1 MFYNGFKELMFYHP
15 KNKTIKWQVIV
26 MDRVILH
33 IDMNNCYATI
43 ECKLNPR
50 LQGKC
55 VAVAGSEKERH
66 GIILAKNE
74 FAKSFGVQTGEPIWQ
89 AKKKC
94 PDLIIVPPHYD
105 EYIKHSKAAR
115 KIYSDYTDKIEPF
128 GIDECWIDIT
138 GYWRDGKQAD
148 GKTVADEIR
157 RRVKDELGITV
168 SIGVSFNKIFAK
180 LGSDMKKPDATT
192 VIASRGK
199 DCFRNKVFRL
209 DVGELLYV
217 GKATKKKL
225 NSKGIFT
232 IGELADTP
240 VAKLRSWLGK
250 WGQYLW
256 IYANGLDKTPVDYDG
271 HKPLVK
277 SVSNG
282 TTSYR
287 DLEND
292 NDVKI
297 ITFALAESIAS
308 RLRAIHS
315 KCGVV
320 SISIKNKELYTYSKQ
335 TKLSVLTD
343 DAYEIANAA
352 LSLYK
357 QSYNWSA
364 GNPIRAVSIC
374 VSDIVDT
381 YSDYQTSIFENSDKN
396 IKHDNLNKAID
407 KLRNKYG
414 YTCVKRAVVMS
425 DNGFSNFSTRIQNEI
440 HPVGVFH
447 A

>member
-1 MFYNGFKELMFYHP
+1 ME
-15 KNKTIKWQVIV
+15 
-26 MDRVILH
+26 RVILH

-43 ECKLNPR
+43 ECKLNPD

-55 VAVAGSEKERH
+55 VAVAGNEKERH

-74 FAKSFGVQTGEPIWQ
+74 LAKSFGVQTGEPIWQ
-89 AKKKC
+89 ARKKC
-94 PDLIIVPPHYD
+94 PNLIVVPPHYD
-105 EYIKHSKAAR
+105 EYLKHSKAAR
-115 KIYSDYTDKIEPF
+115 KIYSDYTDRIEPF

-138 GYWRDGKQAD
+138 GYWRNGKQAD
-148 GKTVADEIR
+148 GKDIADEIR
-157 RRVKDELGITV
+157 QRVKDELGITV

-192 VIASRGK
+192 VITHEGK
-199 DCFRNKVFRL
+199 DCFRDKVFPL
-209 DVGELLYV
+209 DVKELLYV
-217 GKATKKKL
+217 GRATKKKL
-225 NSKGIFT
+225 NSKGIYT
-232 IGELADTP
+232 IGELAETSLS
-240 VAKLRSWLGK
+240 KLKSWLGK
-250 WGQYLW
+250 WGEYLW
-256 IYANGLDKTPVDYDG
+256 VYANGLDRTPVDADN

-292 NDVKI
+292 NNVKI

-315 KCGVV
+315 KCGVISV
-320 SISIKNKELYTYSKQ
+320 SIKNKQLYTYSKQ
-335 TKLSVLTD
+335 TKLHILTD
-343 DAYEIANAA
+343 DAYEIAEVA

-357 QSYNWSA
+357 ESYNWAA
-364 GNPIRAVSIC
+364 GNPIRAISIC
-374 VSDIVDT
+374 ASEIVDT
-381 YSDYQTSIFENSDKN
+381 YSNYQTSIFESSDKN
-396 IKHDNLNKAID
+396 QKHENLNKTID
-407 KLRNKYG
+407 NLRDKYG
-414 YTCVKRAVVMS
+414 YTCVRRAIVMS
-425 DNGFSNFSTRIQNEI
+425 DSGFANFSTGIQNEI

>member
-1 MFYNGFKELMFYHP
+1 MIKRTYVLYIFII
-15 KNKTIKWQVIV
+15 KNYKGQVIL
-26 MDRVILH
+26 MERVILH

-43 ECKLNPR
+43 ECKLNPE

-55 VAVAGSEKERH
+55 MAVAGNEKERH

-74 FAKSFGVQTGEPIWQ
+74 SAKSFGVQTGEPIWQ

-94 PDLIIVPPHYD
+94 PKLIIVPPHYD

-115 KIYSDYTDKIEPF
+115 KIYSEYTDKIESF

-148 GKTVADEIR
+148 GKVIADEIR
-157 RRVKDELGITV
+157 QRVKDELGITV

-192 VIASRGK
+192 VIAYEGK
-199 DCFRNKVFRL
+199 DCFKNKVFPL

-225 NSKGIFT
+225 NSRGIFT
-232 IGELADTP
+232 IGELAQTP
-240 VAKLRSWLGK
+240 VSKLRSWLGK
-250 WGQYLW
+250 CGQYLW
-256 IYANGLDKTPVDYDG
+256 VYANGLDKSPVDAEN
-271 HKPLVK
+271 HKHLVK

-292 NDVKI
+292 NDVRI

-335 TKLSVLTD
+335 IKLSVPTD
-343 DAYEIANAA
+343 DAYEIADVA

-357 QSYNWSA
+357 ESYNWAA
-364 GNPIRAVSIC
+364 GNPIRAISIC
-374 VSDIVDT
+374 TSEIVDT
-381 YSDYQTSIFENSDKN
+381 YSNYQTSIFETSDRNK
-396 IKHDNLNKAID
+396 KHDNLNKAID

-414 YTCVKRAVVMS
+414 YSCVRRAVVMS
-425 DNGFSNFSTRIQNEI
+425 DSGFANFSTKT
-440 HPVGVFH
+440 HP

>member
-1 MFYNGFKELMFYHP
+1 METKKE
-15 KNKTIKWQVIV
+15 
-26 MDRVILH
+26 RVILH
-33 IDMNNCYATI
+33 IDMNNCYASI
-43 ECKLNPR
+43 ECKLNPE
-50 LQGKC
+50 LSGKC
-55 VAVAGSEKERH
+55 VAVAGNQEERH

-74 FAKSFGVQTGEPIWQ
+74 LAKSYGVKTGEPIWQ
-89 AKKKC
+89 AKQKC
-94 PDLIIVPPHYD
+94 PELVTVPPHYE
-105 EYIKHSKAAR
+105 EYLKHSKAAR

-138 GYWRDGKQAD
+138 GYWRNGKQAD
-148 GKTVADEIR
+148 GKAIADEIR
-157 RRVKDELGITV
+157 ERVKSELGITV

-192 VIASRGK
+192 VITYEGK
-199 DCFRNKVFRL
+199 DCFRDKVFPL

-217 GKATKKKL
+217 GKATKKRL
-225 NSKGIFT
+225 NQRGIFT
-232 IGELADTP
+232 IGELAQTP
-240 VAKLRSWLGK
+240 ISKLQSWLGK

-256 IYANGLDKTPVDYDG
+256 VYANGLDISPVENDG
-271 HKPLVK
+271 NKPLVK

-315 KCGVV
+315 KCGAI
-320 SISIKNKELYTYSKQ
+320 SISVKNNKLYTYSKQ
-335 TKLSVLTD
+335 KKLHIPID
-343 DAYEIANAA
+343 DAYEIAKIA

-357 QSYNWSA
+357 DSYNWAA
-364 GNPIRAVSIC
+364 GNPIRAISIC
-374 VSDIVDT
+374 VYELYDI
-381 YSDYQTSIFENSDKN
+381 YSDYQTSIFENSDTSK
-396 IKHDNLNKAID
+396 KHENLNKTVD
-407 KLRNKYG
+407 RLREKYG
-414 YTCVKRAVVMS
+414 YTCIRRAIVIS
-425 DNGFSNFSTRIQNEI
+425 DRGFANFSTKIQNEV

-447 A
+447 S

>member
-1 MFYNGFKELMFYHP
+1 ME
-15 KNKTIKWQVIV
+15 
-26 MDRVILH
+26 RVILH

-43 ECKLNPR
+43 ECKLNPE

-55 VAVAGSEKERH
+55 VAVAGNEKERH

-74 FAKSFGVQTGEPIWQ
+74 LAKSFGVQTGEPIWQ
-89 AKKKC
+89 ARKKC
-94 PDLIIVPPHYD
+94 PNLIVVPPHYD
-105 EYIKHSKAAR
+105 EYLKHSKAAR
-115 KIYSDYTDKIEPF
+115 KIYSDYTDRIEPF

-138 GYWRDGKQAD
+138 GYWRNGKQAD
-148 GKTVADEIR
+148 GKVIADEIR
-157 RRVKDELGITV
+157 QRVKNELGITV

-192 VIASRGK
+192 VITHEGK
-199 DCFRNKVFRL
+199 DCFRDKVFPL
-209 DVGELLYV
+209 DVKELLYV
-217 GKATKKKL
+217 GRATKKKL
-225 NSKGIFT
+225 NSKGIYT
-232 IGELADTP
+232 IGELAETSLS
-240 VAKLRSWLGK
+240 KLKSWLGK
-250 WGQYLW
+250 WGEYLW
-256 IYANGLDKTPVDYDG
+256 VYANGLDRTPVDADN

-315 KCGVV
+315 KCGVISV
-320 SISIKNKELYTYSKQ
+320 SIKNKQLYTYSKQ
-335 TKLSVLTD
+335 TKLHILTD
-343 DAYEIANAA
+343 DAYEIAEVA

-357 QSYNWSA
+357 ESYNWAA
-364 GNPIRAVSIC
+364 GNPIRAISIC
-374 VSDIVDT
+374 ASEIVDT
-381 YSDYQTSIFENSDKN
+381 YSNYQTSIFESSDKN
-396 IKHDNLNKAID
+396 QKHENLNKTID
-407 KLRNKYG
+407 NLRDKYG
-414 YTCVKRAVVMS
+414 YTCVRRAIVMS
-425 DNGFSNFSTRIQNEI
+425 DSGFANFSTRIQNEI

>member
-1 MFYNGFKELMFYHP
+1 METKKE
-15 KNKTIKWQVIV
+15 
-26 MDRVILH
+26 RVILH
-33 IDMNNCYATI
+33 IDMNNCYASI
-43 ECKLNPR
+43 ECKLNPE
-50 LQGKC
+50 LSGKC
-55 VAVAGSEKERH
+55 VAVAGNQEERH

-74 FAKSFGVQTGEPIWQ
+74 LAKSYGVKTGEPIWQ
-89 AKKKC
+89 AKQKC
-94 PDLIIVPPHYD
+94 PELVTVPPHYE
-105 EYIKHSKAAR
+105 EYLKHSKAAR

-138 GYWRDGKQAD
+138 GYWRNGKQAD
-148 GKTVADEIR
+148 GKAIADEIR
-157 RRVKDELGITV
+157 ERVKSELGITV

-192 VIASRGK
+192 VITYEGK
-199 DCFRNKVFRL
+199 DCFRDKVFPL

-217 GKATKKKL
+217 GKATKKRL
-225 NSKGIFT
+225 NQRGIFT
-232 IGELADTP
+232 IGELAQTP
-240 VAKLRSWLGK
+240 ISKLQSWLGK

-256 IYANGLDKTPVDYDG
+256 VYANGLDISPVENNG
-271 HKPLVK
+271 NKPLVK

-315 KCGVV
+315 KCGAI
-320 SISIKNKELYTYSKQ
+320 SISVKNNKLYTYSKQ
-335 TKLSVLTD
+335 KKLHIPID
-343 DAYEIANAA
+343 DAYEIAKIA

-357 QSYNWSA
+357 ESYNWAA
-364 GNPIRAVSIC
+364 GNPIRAISIC
-374 VSDIVDT
+374 VSELYDI
-381 YSDYQTSIFENSDKN
+381 YSDYQTSIFENSDTSK
-396 IKHDNLNKAID
+396 KHENLNKTVD
-407 KLRNKYG
+407 RLREKYG
-414 YTCVKRAVVMS
+414 YTCIRRAIVIS
-425 DNGFSNFSTRIQNEI
+425 DRGFANFSTKIQNEV

-447 A
+447 S

>member
-1 MFYNGFKELMFYHP
+1 METKKE
-15 KNKTIKWQVIV
+15 
-26 MDRVILH
+26 RVILH
-33 IDMNNCYATI
+33 IDMNNCYASI
-43 ECKLNPR
+43 ECKLNPD
-50 LQGKC
+50 LKGKC
-55 VAVAGSEKERH
+55 VAVAGNQEERH

-74 FAKSFGVQTGEPIWQ
+74 LAKSYGVKTGEPIWQ

-94 PDLIIVPPHYD
+94 PELITVPPHYE
-105 EYIKHSKAAR
+105 EYLKHSKGAR

-138 GYWRDGKQAD
+138 GYWRNGKQAD
-148 GKTVADEIR
+148 GKVIADEIR
-157 RRVKDELGITV
+157 ERVKSELGITV
-168 SIGVSFNKIFAK
+168 SIGVSYNKIFAK

-192 VIASRGK
+192 VITSQGK
-199 DCFRNKVFRL
+199 DCFKDKVFPL

-225 NSKGIFT
+225 NQRGIFT
-232 IGELADTP
+232 IGELAQTP
-240 VAKLRSWLGK
+240 ISKLQSWLGK

-256 IYANGLDKTPVDYDG
+256 VYANGLDISPVETDG
-271 HKPLVK
+271 NKPLVK

-315 KCGVV
+315 KCKAV
-320 SISIKNKELYTYSKQ
+320 SISVKNNKMYTYSRQKQ
-335 TKLSVLTD
+335 LYIPID
-343 DAYEIANAA
+343 DAYEIANIA

-357 QSYNWSA
+357 ESYNWAA
-364 GNPIRAVSIC
+364 GNPIRAISIC
-374 VSDIVDT
+374 VSELNDI
-381 YSDYQTSIFENSDKN
+381 YSDYQTSIFENSNANK
-396 IKHDNLNKAID
+396 KHENLNKTID
-407 KLRNKYG
+407 RLRDKYG
-414 YTCVKRAVVMS
+414 YTCVRRAIVIS
-425 DNGFSNFSTRIQNEI
+425 DSGFANFSTKIQNEV
-440 HPVGVFH
+440 HPVGITH
-447 A
+447 S

>member
-1 MFYNGFKELMFYHP
+1 MQTKSE
-15 KNKTIKWQVIV
+15 
-26 MDRVILH
+26 RVILH
-33 IDMNNCYATI
+33 IDMNNCYASI
-43 ECKLNPR
+43 ECKLNPE
-50 LQGKC
+50 LKGKC
-55 VAVAGSEKERH
+55 VAVAGNQEERH

-74 FAKSFGVQTGEPIWQ
+74 LAKSFGVQTGEPIWQ

-94 PDLIIVPPHYD
+94 PELILVPPHYE
-105 EYIKHSKAAR
+105 EYLKHSKAAR

-138 GYWRDGKQAD
+138 GYWRNGKQAD
-148 GKTVADEIR
+148 GKSIADEIR
-157 RRVKDELGITV
+157 HRVKTELGITV
-168 SIGVSFNKIFAK
+168 SVGVSFNKIFAK

-192 VIASRGK
+192 VITSNGR
-199 DCFRNKVFRL
+199 DCFKEKVFPL

-225 NSKGIFT
+225 NQRGIYT
-232 IGELADTP
+232 IGELAETP
-240 VAKLRSWLGK
+240 VSKLQSWLGK

-256 IYANGLDKTPVDYDG
+256 VYANGLDLTPVETNG

-297 ITFALAESIAS
+297 ITFALAESIAT

-315 KCGVV
+315 KCETV
-320 SISIKNKELYTYSKQ
+320 SIFVKNNQLYTYSRQK
-335 TKLSVLTD
+335 KLHIPTD
-343 DAYEIANAA
+343 DAYEIAEIA

-357 QSYNWSA
+357 QSYNWAA
-364 GNPIRAVSIC
+364 GNPIRAISIC
-374 VSDIVDT
+374 VSDLKDI
-381 YSDYQTSIFENSDKN
+381 YSEYQTSIFENSEKR
-396 IKHDNLNKAID
+396 IKQENLNKTID
-407 KLRNKYG
+407 RLREKYG
-414 YTCVKRAVVMS
+414 YTCVKRAIVVS
-425 DNGFSNFSTRIQNEI
+425 DSGFTNFSTKIQNEV
-440 HPVGVFH
+440 HPVWVFH

>member
-1 MFYNGFKELMFYHP
+1 MNNNE
-15 KNKTIKWQVIV
+15 
-26 MDRVILH
+26 RVILH
-33 IDMNNCYATI
+33 IDMNNCYASI
-43 ECKLNPR
+43 ECKLNPE
-50 LQGKC
+50 LKGKC
-55 VAVAGSEKERH
+55 VAVAGNQEERH

-74 FAKSFGVQTGEPIWQ
+74 LAKSFGVKTGEPIWQ
-89 AKKKC
+89 AKNKC
-94 PDLIIVPPHYD
+94 PELITVPPHYD
-105 EYIKHSKAAR
+105 EYLKHSKAAR

-148 GKTVADEIR
+148 GKIIADEIR
-157 RRVKDELGITV
+157 QRVKSELGITV

-192 VIASRGK
+192 VISYDGN
-199 DCFRNKVFRL
+199 DCFKEKVFPL

-217 GKATKKKL
+217 GRATKKKL
-225 NSKGIFT
+225 NQRGVFT
-232 IGELADTP
+232 IGELAKTP
-240 VAKLRSWLGK
+240 ISKLKSWLGK

-256 IYANGLDKTPVDYDG
+256 IYANGLDITPVESDV

-292 NDVKI
+292 NDMKI
-297 ITFALAESIAS
+297 ITFALAESVAS

-315 KCGVV
+315 KGGTV
-320 SISIKNKELYTYSKQ
+320 SVSVKNNKLYTYSKQ
-335 TKLSVLTD
+335 TKLHIPTD
-343 DAYEIANAA
+343 DAYEIANIA

-357 QSYNWSA
+357 KSYNWAA
-364 GNPIRAVSIC
+364 GNPIRAISIC
-374 VSDIVDT
+374 VSDLVDT
-381 YSDYQTSIFENSDKN
+381 CANYQTSVFENSEKS
-396 IKHDNLNKAID
+396 KKLDNLNKTVD
-407 KLRNKYG
+407 RLRERYG
-414 YTCVKRAVVMS
+414 YACVRRAILIS
-425 DNGFSNFSTRIQNEI
+425 DSGFANFSTKIQNEV

-447 A
+447 S

>member
-1 MFYNGFKELMFYHP
+1 ME
-15 KNKTIKWQVIV
+15 TQTE
-26 MDRVILH
+26 RVILH
-33 IDMNNCYATI
+33 IDMNNCYASI
-43 ECKLNPR
+43 ECKLNPE
-50 LQGKC
+50 LKGKC
-55 VAVAGSEKERH
+55 VAVAGNQEERH

-74 FAKSFGVQTGEPIWQ
+74 LAKSFGVQTGEPIWQ

-94 PDLIIVPPHYD
+94 PQLILVPPHYE
-105 EYIKHSKAAR
+105 EYLKHSKAAR

-138 GYWRDGKQAD
+138 GYWRNGRQAD
-148 GKTVADEIR
+148 GKLIADEIR
-157 RRVKDELGITV
+157 ERVKSELGITV

-192 VIASRGK
+192 VIASSGK
-199 DCFRNKVFRL
+199 DCFKEKVFPL

-217 GKATKKKL
+217 GKATKKRL
-225 NSKGIFT
+225 NQRGIFT
-232 IGELADTP
+232 IGELAKTP
-240 VAKLRSWLGK
+240 VSLLQSWLGK

-256 IYANGLDKTPVDYDG
+256 VYANGLDITPVESDG
-271 HKPLVK
+271 HKPLIK

-315 KCGVV
+315 KCETV
-320 SISIKNKELYTYSKQ
+320 SISVKNNKLYTYSRQK
-335 TKLSVLTD
+335 KLHIPTD
-343 DAYEIANAA
+343 NAYEIAEIA

-357 QSYNWSA
+357 ESYNWAA

-374 VSDIVDT
+374 VSELKDI
-381 YSDYQTSIFENSDKN
+381 YSNYQTSIIEYSDKN
-396 IKHDNLNKAID
+396 KKQESLNKTVD
-407 KLRNKYG
+407 RLREKYG
-414 YTCVKRAVVMS
+414 YTCIRRAVVVS
-425 DNGFSNFSTRIQNEI
+425 DKGFANFSAKIQNEV

-447 A
+447 T

>member
-1 MFYNGFKELMFYHP
+1 ME
-15 KNKTIKWQVIV
+15 
-26 MDRVILH
+26 RVILH

-43 ECKLNPR
+43 ECKLNPE
-50 LQGKC
+50 LKGKC
-55 VAVAGSEKERH
+55 IAVAGSEKERH
-66 GIILAKNE
+66 GIILAKSE
-74 FAKSFGVQTGEPIWQ
+74 SAKSFGVQTGEPIWQ

-94 PDLIIVPPHYD
+94 PGLIIVSPHYD
-105 EYIKHSKAAR
+105 EYIEHSKAAR
-115 KIYSDYTDKIEPF
+115 KIYSDYTDKIESF

-148 GKTVADEIR
+148 GKVIADEIR
-157 RRVKDELGITV
+157 QRVKDELGITV

-192 VIASRGK
+192 VISSKGADSFK
-199 DCFRNKVFRL
+199 NKVFPL

-225 NSKGIFT
+225 NSRGIFT
-232 IGELADTP
+232 IGELAQTP
-240 VAKLRSWLGK
+240 VERLKSWLGK
-250 WGQYLW
+250 WGEYLW
-256 IYANGLDKTPVDYDG
+256 IYANGLDRTPVESEG
-271 HKPLVK
+271 HQQLVK

-282 TTSYR
+282 TTTYR

-297 ITFALAESIAS
+297 IAFALAESIAS

-315 KCGVV
+315 KCGVI

-343 DAYEIANAA
+343 DAYEIAHVA

-357 QSYNWSA
+357 ESYNWAA
-364 GNPIRAVSIC
+364 GNPIRAISIC
-374 VSDIVDT
+374 VSELVDI
-381 YSDYQTSIFENSDKN
+381 YSDYQTSIFENSDENK
-396 IKHDNLNKAID
+396 KHDNLNKTID
-407 KLRNKYG
+407 SLRNKYG
-414 YTCVKRAVVMS
+414 YACVRRAIVIS
-425 DNGFSNFSTRIQNEI
+425 DSGFTSFSAKN
-440 HPVGVFH
+440 HP

>member
-1 MFYNGFKELMFYHP
+1 ME
-15 KNKTIKWQVIV
+15 
-26 MDRVILH
+26 RVILH

-43 ECKLNPR
+43 ECKLNPE

-55 VAVAGSEKERH
+55 VAVAGNEKERH

-74 FAKSFGVQTGEPIWQ
+74 LAKSFGVQTGEPIWQ
-89 AKKKC
+89 ARKKC
-94 PDLIIVPPHYD
+94 PNLIVVPPHYD
-105 EYIKHSKAAR
+105 EYLKHSKAAR
-115 KIYSDYTDKIEPF
+115 KIYSDYTDRIEPF

-138 GYWRDGKQAD
+138 GYWRNGKQAD
-148 GKTVADEIR
+148 GKDIADEIR
-157 RRVKDELGITV
+157 QRVKNELGITV

-192 VIASRGK
+192 VITHEGK
-199 DCFRNKVFRL
+199 DCFRDKVFPL
-209 DVGELLYV
+209 DVKELLYV
-217 GKATKKKL
+217 GRATKKKL
-225 NSKGIFT
+225 NSKGIYT
-232 IGELADTP
+232 IGELAETSLS
-240 VAKLRSWLGK
+240 KLKSWLGK
-250 WGQYLW
+250 WGEYLW
-256 IYANGLDKTPVDYDG
+256 VYANGLDRTPVDADN

-315 KCGVV
+315 KCGVISV
-320 SISIKNKELYTYSKQ
+320 SIKNKQLYTYSKQ
-335 TKLSVLTD
+335 TKLHILTD
-343 DAYEIANAA
+343 DAYEIAEVA

-357 QSYNWSA
+357 ESYNWAA
-364 GNPIRAVSIC
+364 GNPIRAISIC
-374 VSDIVDT
+374 ASEIVDT
-381 YSDYQTSIFENSDKN
+381 YSNYQTSIFESSDKN
-396 IKHDNLNKAID
+396 QKHENLNKTID
-407 KLRNKYG
+407 NLRDKYG
-414 YTCVKRAVVMS
+414 YTCVRRAIVMS
-425 DNGFSNFSTRIQNEI
+425 DSGFANFSTRIQNEI

>member
-1 MFYNGFKELMFYHP
+1 METKKE
-15 KNKTIKWQVIV
+15 
-26 MDRVILH
+26 RVILH
-33 IDMNNCYATI
+33 IDMNNCYASI
-43 ECKLNPR
+43 ECKLNPD
-50 LQGKC
+50 LKGKC
-55 VAVAGSEKERH
+55 VAVAGNQEERH

-74 FAKSFGVQTGEPIWQ
+74 LAKSYGVKTGEPIWQ

-94 PDLIIVPPHYD
+94 PELITVPPHYE
-105 EYIKHSKAAR
+105 EYLKHSKAAR

-138 GYWRDGKQAD
+138 GYWRNGKQAD
-148 GKTVADEIR
+148 GKVIADEIR
-157 RRVKDELGITV
+157 ERVKSELGITV
-168 SIGVSFNKIFAK
+168 SIGVSYNKIFAK

-192 VIASRGK
+192 VITSQGK
-199 DCFRNKVFRL
+199 DCFKDKVFPL

-225 NSKGIFT
+225 NQRGIFT
-232 IGELADTP
+232 IGELAQTP
-240 VAKLRSWLGK
+240 ISKLQSWLGK

-256 IYANGLDKTPVDYDG
+256 VYANGLDISPVETDG
-271 HKPLVK
+271 NKPLVK

-315 KCGVV
+315 KCKAV
-320 SISIKNKELYTYSKQ
+320 SISVKNNKMYTYSRQKQ
-335 TKLSVLTD
+335 LHIPID
-343 DAYEIANAA
+343 DAYEIANIA

-357 QSYNWSA
+357 ESYNWAA
-364 GNPIRAVSIC
+364 GNPIRAISIC
-374 VSDIVDT
+374 VSELNDI
-381 YSDYQTSIFENSDKN
+381 YSDYQTSIFENSNANK
-396 IKHDNLNKAID
+396 KHENLNKTID
-407 KLRNKYG
+407 RLRDKYG
-414 YTCVKRAVVMS
+414 YTCVRRAIVIS
-425 DNGFSNFSTRIQNEI
+425 DSGFANFSGVATRS
-440 HPVGVFH
+440 
-447 A
+447 

>member
-1 MFYNGFKELMFYHP
+1 METKKE
-15 KNKTIKWQVIV
+15 
-26 MDRVILH
+26 RVILH
-33 IDMNNCYATI
+33 IDMNNCYASI
-43 ECKLNPR
+43 ECKLNPE
-50 LQGKC
+50 LSGKC
-55 VAVAGSEKERH
+55 VAVAGNQEERH

-74 FAKSFGVQTGEPIWQ
+74 LAKSYGVKTGEPIWQ
-89 AKKKC
+89 AKQKC
-94 PDLIIVPPHYD
+94 PELVTVPPHYE
-105 EYIKHSKAAR
+105 EYLKHSKAAR

-138 GYWRDGKQAD
+138 GYWRNGKQAD
-148 GKTVADEIR
+148 GKAIADEIR
-157 RRVKDELGITV
+157 ERVKSELGITV

-192 VIASRGK
+192 VITYEGK
-199 DCFRNKVFRL
+199 DCFRDKVFPL

-217 GKATKKKL
+217 GKATKKRL
-225 NSKGIFT
+225 NQRGIFT
-232 IGELADTP
+232 IGELAQTP
-240 VAKLRSWLGK
+240 ISKLQSWLGK

-256 IYANGLDKTPVDYDG
+256 VYANGLDISPVENDG
-271 HKPLVK
+271 NKPLVK

-315 KCGVV
+315 KCGAI
-320 SISIKNKELYTYSKQ
+320 SISVKNNKLYTYSKQ
-335 TKLSVLTD
+335 KKLHIPID
-343 DAYEIANAA
+343 DAYEIAKIA

-357 QSYNWSA
+357 ESYNWAA
-364 GNPIRAVSIC
+364 GNPIRAISIC
-374 VSDIVDT
+374 VSELYDI
-381 YSDYQTSIFENSDKN
+381 YSDYQTSIFENSDTSK
-396 IKHDNLNKAID
+396 KHENLNKTVD
-407 KLRNKYG
+407 RLREKYG
-414 YTCVKRAVVMS
+414 YTCIRRAIVIS
-425 DNGFSNFSTRIQNEI
+425 DRGFANFSTKIQNEV

-447 A
+447 S